1 MSSSGVMLT
10 PSRLLSAERGRDL
23 PHYDLLGVERANVAR
38 LKQLNSQL
46 GSFSLQASGCMAQLF
61 NAADCDLTY
70 QDFSSAQPQDRDE
83 RLIWVEAR
91 TPLDAQR
98 IAYFSIAPSVIYRLA
113 VLFFGGSLQ
122 HKGASA
128 VHGKGL
134 TDTEQRLLLRLC
146 QYQMDIWSACLGQ
159 GDLAWQLNLVTR
171 DSVPASRL
179 WVAEANLIAG
189 GSTHDWQF
197 WLVPPQETLLS
208 IGKGHRVQ
216 AAQLEQ
222 ALTQV
227 PVCLRVVMGQMS
239 MTLADLE
246 CLKVGDVLSLE
257 LPEVVLALIGNRP
270 CFNGRIAEH
279 KGSLVY
285 QVATVVEE

>member
-10 PSRLLSAERGRDL
+10 PSRLLCAQRGKTL
-23 PHYDLLGVERANVAR
+23 PHYDLLGVERANQAR
-38 LKQLNSQL
+38 LKQLNAQL
-46 GSFSLQASGCMAQLF
+46 GSFSQQASGCMAQLF
-61 NAADCDLTY
+61 NAADCELGY
-70 QDFSSAQPQDRDE
+70 QDFSSALPQDREDT
-83 RLIWVEAR
+83 LIWVEAR

-98 IAYFSIAPSVIYRLA
+98 VAYFSISPTVIYQLA

-122 HKGASA
+122 HKGATTA
-128 VHGKGL
+128 HGRGL

-146 QYQMDIWSACLGQ
+146 QYQIDIWSACLGQ
-159 GDLAWQLNLVTR
+159 GDLAWQLTLITR
-171 DSVPASRL
+171 DAVPATRL
-179 WVAEANLIAG
+179 WVTEASMLAG

-197 WLVPPQETLLS
+197 WLAPPEETLS
-208 IGKGHRVQ
+208 IGTGHPVQ
-216 AAQLEQ
+216 KEQLEQ

-227 PVCLRVVMGQMS
+227 PVQLRVVMGQMS

-246 CLKVGDVLSLE
+246 CLKVGDVLSLD
-257 LPEVVLALIGNRP
+257 LPEVVPALIGNRP

>member
-10 PSRLLSAERGRDL
+10 PSRLLSAERGRAL
-23 PHYDLLGVERANVAR
+23 PHYDLLGVERANLAR

-61 NAADCDLTY
+61 NAADCELNY
-70 QDFSSAQPQDRDE
+70 QDFSSASPQERDDR
-83 RLIWVEAR
+83 LLWVEAR

-98 IAYFSIAPSVIYRLA
+98 VAYFSISPSVIYRLA
-113 VLFFGGSLQ
+113 VLFFGGSLK
-122 HKGASA
+122 HKGAEA
-128 VHGKGL
+128 AHGKGL

-146 QYQMDIWSACLGQ
+146 QYQIDIWSASLGQ

-171 DSVPASRL
+171 ESVSAPRL
-179 WVAEANLIAG
+179 WASEASMVAG
-189 GSTHDWQF
+189 GSTHEWQF
-197 WLVPPQETLLS
+197 WLLPPEEA
-208 IGKGHRVQ
+208 IGITSGHHVQ
-216 AAQLEQ
+216 AVQLEQ

-227 PVCLRVVMGQMS
+227 PVQLRVVMGQMS

-246 CLKVGDVLSLE
+246 CLKVGDVLSLD
-257 LPEVVLALIGNRP
+257 LPEVVPALIGNRP

>member
-10 PSRLLSAERGRDL
+10 PSRLLSAERGKTL

-38 LKQLNSQL
+38 LKQLNTQL
-46 GSFSLQASGCMAQLF
+46 GYFSLQASGCMAQLF
-61 NAADCDLTY
+61 NTADCDLTY
-70 QDFSSAQPQDRDE
+70 QDFSSTQPQARDDH
-83 RLIWVEAR
+83 LIWVEAR

-98 IAYFSIAPSVIYRLA
+98 VAYFSITPSVIYRLA

-122 HKGASA
+122 HRGAEA
-128 VHGKGL
+128 AHGKGL

-146 QYQMDIWSACLGQ
+146 QYQIDIWSACLGQ
-159 GDLAWQLNLVTR
+159 GDLAWQLNLISR
-171 DSVPASRL
+171 DAVPASRL
-179 WVAEANLIAG
+179 WVAEAHLIAG
-189 GSTHDWQF
+189 CYTHDWQF
-197 WLVPPQETLLS
+197 WLEPPQETLG
-208 IGKGHRVQ
+208 ITAGHRVQ
-216 AAQLEQ
+216 EAQLEQ
-222 ALTQV
+222 ALMQV
-227 PVCLRVVMGQMS
+227 PVQLRVVMGQMS

-257 LPEVVLALIGNRP
+257 LPEVVPALIGNRP